1 MSPSGT
7 TMHYKTAA
15 HGTAEPPGAALRLR
29 VWRRQPELDEALA
42 RGAYAGD
49 SPELGLRARQLAS
62 PKHRV
67 RLARE
72 IERLVSLADRA
83 PGPPGGEARLAGTVL
98 PVRRAEV
105 RGSRSLLLRL
115 AQRLGDDRPV
125 DPQGLA
131 QTWRLLSD
139 SGSPLYVDSGPRG
152 AQYAVLAVLSNLDR
166 ASLRFAW
173 GSDAEASSAAA

>member
-15 HGTAEPPGAALRLR
+15 HGTAELPGAALRLR

-42 RGAYAGD
+42 RGADAGD

-115 AQRLGDDRPV
+115 AQRLRDDRPA

-131 QTWRLLSD
+131 QTWRLLRD
-139 SGSPLYVDSGPRG
+139 SASPLYVDSGPRG